1 MNTVEQT
8 VSTWGADVVGKRVHP
23 TIVQALAPFLPRQT
37 FTAPKPSRGV
47 ERFDFTLGD
56 VDLVCDLEYTRSCR
70 GARECGV
77 PISPDEPESCILI
90 AAYVRDVEI
99 YELLS
104 DKQIDK
110 IECAFL
116 AQREEA

>member
-1 MNTVEQT
+1 MTTVEKT
-8 VSTWGADVVGKRVHP
+8 TSEWGADIVRGIHP
-23 TIVQALAPFLPRQT
+23 TMAQAIAPFLPRPT

-47 ERFDFTLGD
+47 ERFDYTLGE

-70 GARECGV
+70 GSRECGV
-77 PISPDEPESCILI
+77 PISPDEPESCTLI
-90 AAYVRDVEI
+90 NAYVRDVPI

-104 DKQIDK
+104 DEQITK

-116 AQREEA
+116 EQREEA